1 MGRYVIINLSIF
13 DYITQFSVIID
24 SNHGDNLPLSRCS
37 AESYPI
43 SQSQILRS
51 ELGVEEEPDEAL
63 YLYFCLIACGPLFL
77 AIPECSYSTL
87 AVLRT
92 SFRPQEIE

>member
-1 MGRYVIINLSIF
+1 MNTAVYHDHMTLRGVCQSSSARTSLFFKSRDGVLLEIIRDF
-13 DYITQFSVIID
+13 
-24 SNHGDNLPLSRCS
+24 NHGDNLPLSRCS

-63 YLYFCLIACGPLFL
+63 ALLGYP
-77 AIPECSYSTL
+77 
-87 AVLRT
+87 
-92 SFRPQEIE
+92 